1 MRGGKEAKQ
10 VTGIRVSEK
19 GTTENGHDCFS
30 LRFVNEKLALG
41 LGFYIDFET
50 NGPSKRRCPEDL
62 QLVTD
67 LYLSHESESYVKLLI
82 HEKLHKN
89 AP

>member
-30 LRFVNEKLALG
+30 LRFVNERLALG
-41 LGFYIDFET
+41 IGLYIGFET
-50 NGPSKRRCPEDL
+50 NGPSK
-62 QLVTD
+62 
-67 LYLSHESESYVKLLI
+67 
-82 HEKLHKN
+82 
-89 AP
+89 